1 MAQVNVVSGFIRIFL
16 IFKTFKSQMPMYVSC
31 LFILNI
37 WINLSAYVFSLH
49 ANVKPWVAVDLNQVL
64 RYLITLGIGG
74 ALFLITFFSHVC

>member
-16 IFKTFKSQMPMYVSC
+16 IFKTFKSQLPILNC
-31 LFILNI
+31 LFILN
-37 WINLSAYVFSLH
+37 INLSAYVFSLH

-64 RYLITLGIGG
+64 RYLITPGIGG